1 MSKKRSPVSFEE
13 KKQKVVALTKK
24 MEKSIEGYFR
34 SPEDLK
40 EHLLFMAKFYRY
52 SP

>member
-13 KKQKVVALTKK
+13 KKQKVEALTKK

-34 SPEDLK
+34 SPSNISLIQSEVVQ
-40 EHLLFMAKFYRY
+40 
-52 SP
+52 